1 MQITVLTWV
10 RFLFCVGFNMHY
22 QITSFTET
30 FITKIYWKRF
40 LFSMGFSY
48 VIRVLSTS
56 SLTTLNTWIR
66 SKRFLSRVN
75 FYRFETH
82 VTLITLVRFLP
93 FVGSNM
99 HYQLTFFVETIATI
113 ISWIR
118 FHSSMGCPMCYKVT
132 PFKINLLH
140 WMHE

>member
-1 MQITVLTWV
+1 MHIALITWV
-10 RFLFCVGFNMHY
+10 RFLSCVGFNMHY

-30 FITKIYWKRF
+30 FITKNSWERF
-40 LFSMGFSY
+40 LSSMGFSC
-48 VIRVLSTS
+48 VTRLLPTS

-66 SKRFLSRVN
+66 WKRFLSRVN
-75 FYRFETH
+75 IYKFEMH
-82 VTLITLVRFLP
+82 ITLITLVRFLSY
-93 FVGSNM
+93 VGSNM
-99 HYQLTFFVETIATI
+99 HCQLTSFVETIITM